1 MAQLALQ
8 LIAEN
13 KNQKALKV
21 LEKASVEI
29 PSYNVPNNYMS
40 GSLDI
45 AKSYAFLGQ
54 KAKAKV
60 LVEQVFKNASQY
72 MRWYLSQDNNDFML
86 SQRECMTQLM
96 IMQQTAEVATM
107 VDKVLGNKLNNQINS
122 FYNQYRSRGGQMPQ
136 GQE

>member
-1 MAQLALQ
+1 
-8 LIAEN
+8 
-13 KNQKALKV
+13 
-21 LEKASVEI
+21 
-29 PSYNVPNNYMS
+29 
-40 GSLDI
+40 
-45 AKSYAFLGQ
+45 
-54 KAKAKV
+54 
-60 LVEQVFKNASQY
+60 
-72 MRWYLSQDNNDFML
+72 ML

>member
-1 MAQLALQ
+1 
-8 LIAEN
+8 
-13 KNQKALKV
+13 
-21 LEKASVEI
+21 
-29 PSYNVPNNYMS
+29 
-40 GSLDI
+40 
-45 AKSYAFLGQ
+45 
-54 KAKAKV
+54 
-60 LVEQVFKNASQY
+60 